1 MVMYSWCLLVVEY
14 MARKSS
20 GPIWEEEKEE
30 EEEEKT
36 WRTDLVNE
44 MELISDEEKPFHP
57 VLVAVIAVYVI
68 VVIVVISLSS
78 SSSLSPRRQ
87 SRD

>member
-30 EEEEKT
+30 EKDEDNDDHDDDNNEERK
-36 WRTDLVNE
+36 
-44 MELISDEEKPFHP
+44 
-57 VLVAVIAVYVI
+57 
-68 VVIVVISLSS
+68 
-78 SSSLSPRRQ
+78 
-87 SRD
+87 SR